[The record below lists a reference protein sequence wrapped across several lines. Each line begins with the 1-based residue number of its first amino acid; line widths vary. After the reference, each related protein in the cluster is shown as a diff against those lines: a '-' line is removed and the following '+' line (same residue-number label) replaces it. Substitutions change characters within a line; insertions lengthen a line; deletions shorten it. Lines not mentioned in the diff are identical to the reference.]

1 MLGFFFFFLIKK
13 GEEMLHILIFYSK
26 IGSQVMCHNFMRSIV
41 WRNVS
46 PSHGIVTYHLGTNFW
61 RKRFGINNV
70 FRKAEGD
77 DYERSC
83 NVSCTTFTQFLHNSI
98 FFFFFFFLWST
109 IGFVFLHVGPKY
121 SIKKKLLDLCK
132 SCVKIVQETLLMK

>member
-1 MLGFFFFFLIKK
+1 MLGFFFFLIKK
-13 GEEMLHILIFYSK
+13 GEEMLHILIFSSK
-26 IGSQVMCHNFMRSIV
+26 IGSQVMCHHLMRSIV

-61 RKRFGINNV
+61 RKRFGINSV

-77 DYERSC
+77 DYERIVMFLAQLSH
-83 NVSCTTFTQFLHNSI
+83 NFCTTL
-98 FFFFFFFLWST
+98 FFFIFFLWST